1 MLIDCP
7 GCRKSYHIFKGA
19 LGPDGRRVAC
29 PRCDAIWFVPGAS
42 APVETAT
49 LAPKPGRPLTFTPVT
64 SGDAE
69 RTLPPA
75 GRGQRKPRMRAGLL
89 LSFAVLV
96 LGMALIG
103 WRAEMVRL
111 WPPSATLYASLGLPV
126 NLRGLALA
134 NFHTVT
140 LIDGHQ
146 RVLRI
151 EGEIINLRRQTTPL
165 PPIRLSVTDAQ
176 GHSLYSWTV
185 VAQKTRLAAGEKL
198 KVRARLAAPP
208 VAGRHLLVDF
218 AGASTGGLMSLLHAA
233 SLF

>member
-29 PRCDAIWFVPGAS
+29 PRCDAIWFVPGIS
-42 APVETAT
+42 ALAETAALT
-49 LAPKPGRPLTFTPVT
+49 PKPGRPLAVPHLA
-64 SGDAE
+64 SGDTG
-69 RTLPPA
+69 RTF
-75 GRGQRKPRMRAGLL
+75 PRVGHGKRQPRLRAGWS
-89 LSFAVLV
+89 LSFAVLA

-111 WPPSATLYASLGLPV
+111 WPASATLYASLGLPV
-126 NLRGLALA
+126 NLRGLELA

-151 EGEIINLRRQTTPL
+151 EGEIINLRRETTRL

-185 VAQKTRLAAGEKL
+185 VAQKSRLAAGEKL
-198 KVRARLAAPP
+198 LVRARLAAPP
-208 VAGRHLLVDF
+208 EAGRHLLVDF
-218 AGASTGGLMSLLHAA
+218 AGAPTGALTSLLHAA
-233 SLF
+233 SRF

>member
-19 LGPDGRRVAC
+19 LEPDGRRVAC
-29 PRCDAIWFVPGAS
+29 PRCDAIWFVPSVS
-42 APVETAT
+42 AVAGIAA
-49 LAPKPGRPLTFTPVT
+49 LAPKPARPLALAHVA
-64 SGDAE
+64 SGDLG
-69 RTLPPA
+69 RTLPAA
-75 GRGQRKPRMRAGLL
+75 GHGRRKPRMRAGLL
-89 LSFAVLV
+89 LSFAVLA

-134 NFHTVT
+134 NFHTET

-151 EGEIINLRRQTTPL
+151 EGEIINLRRQTMLL
-165 PPIRLSVTDAQ
+165 PPIHLSVTDAQ
-176 GHSLYSWTV
+176 GHSLYSWTD
-185 VAQKTRLAAGEKL
+185 VAQKSRLAAGEKL
-198 KVRARLAAPP
+198 LVRARLAAPP
-208 VAGRHLLVDF
+208 AAGRHLLVDF
-218 AGASTGGLMSLLHAA
+218 AGTPTGALTSLRHAA

>member
-42 APVETAT
+42 ALAEATALT
-49 LAPKPGRPLTFTPVT
+49 PKPGHPLAFTHVA
-64 SGDAE
+64 SGDAG

-75 GRGQRKPRMRAGLL
+75 GRGQRKPRMRAGWP
-89 LSFAVLV
+89 LSFVVLA

-140 LIDGHQ
+140 LLDGHQ

-151 EGEIINLRRQTTPL
+151 EGEIINLRRQATPL

-185 VAQKTRLAAGEKL
+185 VAQKSRLAAGEKL
-198 KVRARLAAPP
+198 LVRARLAAPP
-208 VAGRHLLVDF
+208 AAGRHLLVDF
-218 AGASTGGLMSLLHAA
+218 AGAPTGALTSLLHAA